1 MSERVNDTKESCLS
15 DVIVVCGSGDNS
27 GTRGATV
34 H

>member
-1 MSERVNDTKESCLS
+1 VSERVNDTKESCLS
-15 DVIVVCGSGDNS
+15 DVIVCGSGDNS